1 MAYTQID
8 DASLYFRVKLYNGN
22 NNAQNIT
29 YDETHANMQ
38 PDILWI
44 KSRAGASVFN
54 HVLGNS
60 GSGSGKYLHP
70 NTSAAEVSNANVIN
84 TFNTNGF
91 SVGGATF
98 VSEGGRTY
106 VAWSW
111 KESTVAGLDIVNYS
125 GNGSNRTISHNLS
138 AVPGWILFKS
148 RTSSSQGWAVFH
160 KNIVNTKFVRLNEA
174 DGANTSTDGTGNF
187 NSTSPTSSV
196 FTVGTALAT
205 NESGKDIQAFVWAE
219 KKGFS
224 KFGLYRAN
232 ADTDGRFVYCGF
244 RPSLVIVQNTS
255 FAQGWFM
262 MDSKRDPF
270 NEVTKS
276 LSPNTATAE
285 SDSSNNAGC
294 DFTATGFKIRAVGT
308 GDINYGS
315 SHDYIFMAFAE
326 SPTVNSKGVPTN
338 AR

>member
-1 MAYTQID
+1 MAYTTID
-8 DASLYFRVKLYNGN
+8 DPSLYFRIKLYNGN
-22 NNAQNIT
+22 NNAQNIAF
-29 YDETHANMQ
+29 DETHENMQ

-44 KSRAGASVFN
+44 KSRAGSTVFN

-70 NTSAAEVSNANVIN
+70 NTTAAEVSNANVIN

-106 VAWSW
+106 VAWAW

-138 AVPGWILFKS
+138 AVPAWILFKS

-160 KNIVNTKFVRLNEA
+160 QSIANTKFVRLNEL

-205 NESGKDIQAFVWAE
+205 NESGKDIQAFVWRE
-219 KKGFS
+219 VKGFS
-224 KFGLYRAN
+224 KMSSYTGNGSAS
-232 ADTDGRFVYCGF
+232 DGVFVYTGF
-244 RPSLVIVQNTS
+244 RVSWLMI
-255 FAQGWFM
+255 
-262 MDSKRDPF
+262 KR
-270 NEVTKS
+270 T
-276 LSPNTATAE
+276 
-285 SDSSNNAGC
+285 DSSNSWIIMDTKRTTSNPMGEELKAEDSSAGNV
-294 DFTATGFKIRAVGT
+294 ATRWDQLSNGFKLRNTGGAVNASGGT
-308 GDINYGS
+308 
-315 SHDYIFMAFAE
+315 YIYMAFAE
-326 SPTVNSKGVPTN
+326 SPFVNSKGIPTN